1 MDSELHKAAM
11 SRDER
16 SFDNLTRTQD
26 SSHIQQTCQGN
37 SILHLAAMYGNK
49 LTVERIL
56 LSNPSLVHQTNLKG
70 DTPLHI
76 AARLGHLEVAELL
89 ARYGKRPETVVE
101 VEKKA
106 LQMVN
111 LENNTALHEAVKNGH
126 CGIVELLVKEDPSL
140 TSFINDKG
148 ESPLF
153 LAVDRDFYE
162 MSLHM
167 LENVG
172 SDCSW
177 SGRNGMT
184 VMHAAVIRIHDNIVS
199 KILTTYGHEILEKQ
213 DDLGWLPLH
222 YAAHFG
228 NVEVVNLFLQTKK
241 SLAYVKNND
250 GMSALHISAKN
261 GCVKV
266 IETLVQECP
275 DVCELLDDTNRT
287 ALHVA
292 VESEKAHVVR
302 LFLNMVLFIDQ
313 INAKDI
319 EGNTCL
325 HLAAARENVEI
336 LLMLA
341 NNSRVEKGAINNVG
355 MTAVDICGST
365 VQLKDNGKV
374 MIASAL
380 FRKGT
385 MPSLERA
392 VIKVTST
399 EHIVGSD
406 GASKDI
412 VGSDSDGA
420 SKDIVGSDGASK
432 DIVGSDSDGASKDIV
447 GSDGA
452 SKDIVANEHL
462 KNMVDV
468 NLLIA
473 TILISIS
480 FAAGMQ
486 MPGGYDEKGMAILR
500 NKHSFKSFLVFNSL
514 AFGCSAASMLFHY
527 TASLLSRLSR
537 KSSTFSLYFVMI
549 LTDLSIFS
557 TVVAYIAGTDSVLKQ
572 KESNSRFSLAFMFRK
587 QFQIVGLAGN
597 VAEFSFIIPVSCLF
611 YWSTKHITSY
621 IRKLLHI

>member
-1 MDSELHKAAM
+1 MDSELYKAALNG
-11 SRDER
+11 DES

-26 SSHIQQTCQGN
+26 SSPPQPTCQGN
-37 SILHLAAMYGNK
+37 TILHIAAMSGNK
-49 LTVERIL
+49 LTVEKIL
-56 LSNPSLVHQTNLKG
+56 RSNPSLVHQTNLKG

-89 ARYGKRPETVVE
+89 ASYGKRPEIE
-101 VEKKA
+101 VEIGTNA

-111 LENNTALHEAVKNGH
+111 LENNTVLHEAVKNGFSE
-126 CGIVELLVKEDPSL
+126 IVELLIKEDPSL

-153 LAVDRDFYE
+153 LAVDRDFYK
-162 MSLHM
+162 MSLLM

-184 VMHAAVIRIHDNIVS
+184 VMHAAMIRIQDNIVS
-199 KILTTYGHEILEKQ
+199 KILTRYGHEILEIQ

-261 GCVKV
+261 GCVEV
-266 IETLVQECP
+266 IEALVQECP
-275 DVCELLDDTNRT
+275 DVCELLDNTNRT

-319 EGNTCL
+319 EGNTCF

-341 NNSRVEKGAINNVG
+341 NDSRVEKGAINNVG

-365 VQLKDNGKV
+365 TQLNDNAKV
-374 MIASAL
+374 MITSAL

-385 MPSLERA
+385 KPSLERA
-392 VIKVTST
+392 VIKVTRT

-412 VGSDSDGA
+412 VGSDAA
-420 SKDIVGSDGASK
+420 SKDIF
-432 DIVGSDSDGASKDIV
+432 
-447 GSDGA
+447 
-452 SKDIVANEHL
+452 ANERL
-462 KNMVDV
+462 KNMVNV
-468 NLLIA
+468 NLLVA
-473 TILISIS
+473 TIVISFS
-480 FAAGMQ
+480 FAAGLQ
-486 MPGGYDEKGMAILR
+486 MPGGYDDNGMAILR
-500 NKHSFKSFLVFNSL
+500 HKPSFKSFLVFNSL
-514 AFGCSAASMLFHY
+514 AFGCSAASMLIH
-527 TASLLSRLSR
+527 
-537 KSSTFSLYFVMI
+537 FVV
-549 LTDLSIFS
+549 SIFS
-557 TVVAYIAGTDSVLKQ
+557 RLFRESSVFHFYAVAFLTELSIGSTVLAYLAGTRSVLNHKLHG
-572 KESNSRFSLAFMFRK
+572 F
-587 QFQIVGLAGN
+587 GLAGD
-597 VAEFSFIIPVSCLF
+597 VADFSFKIPLIYFTFWGLIIGAKQV
-611 YWSTKHITSY
+611 TSY
-621 IRKLLHI
+621 IRK